1 MSLII
6 AMSGF
11 AAAMSATPG
20 PVNIISLT
28 SGLNYGVSRTLPF
41 IAGATVGFTCLLAA
55 IGFGLFGLVDA
66 YPAALR
72 ILKYLGTAF
81 ILYMA
86 VQFIRSGG
94 TIEMKDRARPS
105 FFKGFLLQW
114 LNPKAW
120 LACLAGVSA
129 FTVAGDAT
137 TLVLFCGIY
146 FIICFI
152 GIGGWAV
159 LGSLAEQLINSSR
172 QMKIFNICMGILLA
186 VVSVYLFFSDIDAKG
201 A

>member
-1 MSLII
+1 MSLIL

-11 AAAMSATPG
+11 AAAMSASPG

-41 IAGATVGFTCLLAA
+41 ITGATVGFTCLLAA
-55 IGFGLFGLVDA
+55 IGFGLFGLVDS
-66 YPAALR
+66 YPTVLR

-81 ILYMA
+81 ILYISF
-86 VQFIRSGG
+86 QFIRSGG
-94 TIEMKDRARPS
+94 AIDLKERARPS

-120 LACLAGVSA
+120 LACMAGVSA
-129 FTVAGDAT
+129 FTTAGDAT
-137 TLVLFCGIY
+137 TLGLFCGIY
-146 FIICFI
+146 FFICFI

-159 LGSLAEQLINSSR
+159 LGSFAEQLVYSPR
-172 QMKIFNICMGILLA
+172 QIKFFNICMGILLA
-186 VVSVYLFFSDIDAKG
+186 VVSVYLLFSDLDW
-201 A
+201 